1 MSLDTSLIYFI
12 WLSNLR
18 STVMELL
25 YNETN
30 NVNLRIIQ
38 EHRVALSGLSLHEL
52 QLQPNIH
59 NIV

>member
-38 EHRVALSGLSLHEL
+38 EHRVALNGLSLHEL

>member
-1 MSLDTSLIYFI
+1 
-12 WLSNLR
+12 
-18 STVMELL
+18 MELL

-38 EHRVALSGLSLHEL
+38 EHRVPLSGLSLHEL